1 MIRFLMNDREVSIE
15 HCAPEMTVLEYLRT
29 KAEQRGT
36 KEGCASGDC
45 GACTV
50 VMAEAVGNRLQ
61 YRNIN
66 SCITLLGSLHG
77 KQLVTVEH
85 LKQQGALHPVQQ
97 AMVDLH
103 GSQCGFCTPG
113 FIMSMFALYKS
124 CDLPSRADVEHA
136 LAGNLCRCTG
146 YRPIIDAALSLA
158 GKGTEDA
165 FSQQEAMT
173 YSRLVKMLAQY
184 PSGSLQEGARRFL
197 IPSSSDELLALLVQ
211 YPDAKLVA
219 GATDFSLTITQQL
232 QQPGTIIYTG
242 RVAELAQIHET
253 ERAIHIG
260 AAVSYSD
267 AQSLLHKHFISFAD
281 MLERLGSLQV
291 RNQGTLAGNIANA
304 SPIGDTPPVLLALD
318 ASVQVRSP
326 EGRSI
331 IPMAEFFTGYRQT
344 KLPVSGFIESIEIPL
359 QPERQLSVYKISKR
373 LDDDISAVCAAFS
386 IELED
391 GKVRHARL
399 GFGGMAATPARA
411 FAAER
416 ALTGQPF
423 TEQGIQAAQQA
434 LAQDFS
440 PIDDVRASGAY
451 RLQVAQNLLL
461 RAVLEKALE
470 QDNPN
475 EEALEV
481 VHYA

>member
-1 MIRFLMNDREVSIE
+1 MIRFLMNDREICLDN
-15 HCAPEMTVLEYLRT
+15 CAPDMTLLEYLRT
-29 KAEQRGT
+29 KAEQRGS

-50 VMAEAVGNRLQ
+50 VIAEAVNNRLQ

-85 LKQQGALHPVQQ
+85 LKQRGALHPVQQ

-113 FIMSMFALYKS
+113 FIMSMFALYKN
-124 CDLPSRADVEHA
+124 CDLPSRADVEQA

-158 GKGTEDA
+158 GKGSNDA
-165 FSQQEAMT
+165 FSKQEAII
-173 YSRLVKMLAQY
+173 YSRLTDILNQH
-184 PSGSLQEGARRFL
+184 PSASIADGQRQFL
-197 IPSSSDELLALLVQ
+197 LPTHSDELLALMQ
-211 YPDAKLVA
+211 RHPDAKLVA
-219 GATDFSLTITQQL
+219 GGTDFSLTITQQL
-232 QQPGTIIYTG
+232 QQPDVVIYTG
-242 RVAELAQIHET
+242 RVAELLQIEEHAH
-253 ERAIHIG
+253 AIKIG

-267 AQSLLHKHFISFAD
+267 MQTILHTHFISFAEL
-281 MLERLGSLQV
+281 LERLGSLQV
-291 RNQGTLAGNIANA
+291 RNQGTLGGNIANA

-318 ASVQVRSP
+318 TILHLRSP
-326 EGRSI
+326 AGRQTMPI
-331 IPMAEFFTGYRQT
+331 AEFFTGYHQT
-344 KLPVSGFIESIEIPL
+344 KLPTSGFIEAIEIPL
-359 QPERQLSVYKISKR
+359 QPERQLYIYKISKR

-386 IELED
+386 IELE
-391 GKVRHARL
+391 GGVVRNARL

-411 FAAER
+411 SHAEL
-416 ALTGQPF
+416 ALKGQPF
-423 TEQGIQAAQQA
+423 TEQGIKAAQQA

-461 RAVLEKALE
+461 RAVLE
-470 QDNPN
+470 QDNPSD
-475 EEALEV
+475 EALEV
-481 VHYA
+481 VQYA

>member
-1 MIRFLMNDREVSIE
+1 MIRFLMNDREICLDN
-15 HCAPEMTVLEYLRT
+15 CAPELTVLEYLRT
-29 KAEQRGT
+29 KAEQRGS

-50 VMAEAVGNRLQ
+50 VVAEAVNNRLQ

-77 KQLVTVEH
+77 KQLLTVEH

-113 FIMSMFALYKS
+113 FIMSMFALYKN

-158 GKGTEDA
+158 GKGSEDA
-165 FSQQEAMT
+165 FSRQEAIT
-173 YSRLVKMLAQY
+173 YTRLIDILKQS
-184 PSGSLQEGARRFL
+184 PSASMQQGQRQFL
-197 IPSSSDELLALLVQ
+197 IPAHSDELLALLQ
-211 YPDAKLVA
+211 QHPNAKLVA
-219 GATDFSLTITQQL
+219 GGTDFSLTITQQL
-232 QQPGTIIYTG
+232 QQPDVVIYTG
-242 RVAELAQIHET
+242 RVAELLRIEESADTIK
-253 ERAIHIG
+253 IG
-260 AAVSYSD
+260 AAVPYSEM
-267 AQSLLHKHFISFAD
+267 QSLLHQHFISFAD
-281 MLERLGSLQV
+281 LLERLGSLQV
-291 RNQGTLAGNIANA
+291 RNQGTLGGNIANA

-318 ASVQVRSP
+318 ARLHLRSP
-326 EGRSI
+326 EGRVTLS
-331 IPMAEFFTGYRQT
+331 MAEFFTGYRQT
-344 KLPVSGFIESIEIPL
+344 KLPASGFIETIEIQL
-359 QPERQLSVYKISKR
+359 QPERKLYVYKVSKR

-386 IELED
+386 IQLENGVVAD
-391 GKVRHARL
+391 VRL

-411 FAAER
+411 LHAEQ
-416 ALTGQPF
+416 ALKGQLF
-423 TEQGIQAAQQA
+423 TEQGIKTAQQA

-461 RAVLEKALE
+461 RAVME
-470 QDNPN
+470 QDNPSD
-475 EEALEV
+475 EALEV
-481 VHYA
+481 VQYA

>member
-1 MIRFLMNDREVSIE
+1 MIRFLMNDREVCLD
-15 HCAPEMTVLEYLRT
+15 HCAPDMTVLEYLRT

-50 VMAEAVGNRLQ
+50 VIAEAVGNRLQ
-61 YRNIN
+61 YRNVN

-124 CDLPSRADVEHA
+124 CELPSRADVEQA

-158 GKGTEDA
+158 GKGSQDA
-165 FSQQEAMT
+165 FSAQEAVT
-173 YSRLVKMLAQY
+173 YSRLTKMVQQSPQASMQDVLHQ
-184 PSGSLQEGARRFL
+184 FL
-197 IPSSSDELLALLVQ
+197 IPRNSDELLALLTQ
-211 YPDAKLVA
+211 HPNAKLVA
-219 GATDFSLTITQQL
+219 GGTDFALSITQQL
-232 QQPGTIIYTG
+232 QQPEVVIYTG
-242 RVAELAQIHET
+242 RVVELLQIE
-253 ERAIHIG
+253 ESEESISIG
-260 AAVSYSD
+260 AAVSYTD
-267 AQSLLHKHFISFAD
+267 MQSLLHKHFVSFAE

-291 RNQGTLAGNIANA
+291 RNQGTLGGNIANA

-318 ASVQVRSP
+318 AILHVRSP
-326 EGRSI
+326 AGRESLPI
-331 IPMAEFFTGYRQT
+331 REFFTGYRQT
-344 KLPVSGFIESIEIPL
+344 KLPPSGFIETIEIPL
-359 QPERQLSVYKISKR
+359 QPERILNVYKISKR

-386 IELED
+386 IELQD
-391 GKVRHARL
+391 GVVRHARL
-399 GFGGMAATPARA
+399 GFGGMAATPV
-411 FAAER
+411 R
-416 ALTGQPF
+416 ALNAEQALKDQPF
-423 TEQGIQAAQQA
+423 TEQGIKAAQQA

-461 RAVLEKALE
+461 RVVLEQA
-470 QDNPN
+470 NPSD
-475 EEALEV
+475 EALEV
-481 VHYA
+481 VQYA